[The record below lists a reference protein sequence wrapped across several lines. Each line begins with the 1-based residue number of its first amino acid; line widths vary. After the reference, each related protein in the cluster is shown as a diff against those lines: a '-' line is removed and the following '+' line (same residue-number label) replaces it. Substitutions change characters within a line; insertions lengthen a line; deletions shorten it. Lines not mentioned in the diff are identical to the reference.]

1 MAPNWDDIYRDKF
14 NESSKGFDEQRKQY
28 QDAQA
33 AEQAALD
40 KQRDTA
46 SKRAQQ
52 ELERASQE
60 AYIARTMAGKKMPQ
74 MLAAQGIS
82 GGMTETTASNIFR
95 DYLRSKSAADASYN
109 TAMSDLQNSYMTN
122 SSTLKSSWAQKQAEL
137 DQQQRSQA
145 MEQAK
150 FAYEIALKEEE
161 RRKQEEEERKRQEE
175 AERQQREA
183 AARTWVKSKNT
194 KKTDG
199 KVKKVSYNSRTGE
212 VYYTYE
218 NGKIKSGGNI
228 GNSNR
233 WRGGPS
239 GV

>member
-52 ELERASQE
+52 
-60 AYIARTMAGKKMPQ
+60 
-74 MLAAQGIS
+74 AQGIS

-175 AERQQREA
+175 AERRYTA
-183 AARTWVKSKNT
+183 SKKSSSGTVK
-194 KKTDG
+194 KKTSSTFNTVPTSYIDAKRWQAAPAGGATQSKLPSYFYDKKRWQGSPGG
-199 KVKKVSYNSRTGE
+199 K
-212 VYYTYE
+212 
-218 NGKIKSGGNI
+218 
-228 GNSNR
+228 
-233 WRGGPS
+233 
-239 GV
+239 